1 MRFCKSVVEASIS
14 SSILLASV
22 MLKESDMVNSG
33 WRRGGWG
40 EICRRKMAGS
50 STKMLG
56 ELGFLLKNW
65 KRITKGGGDHPA
77 TPRSQHAYRDGRL
90 EEVILRHLDAD
101 DGSTVIAKSIRLSD
115 FLGRMDL

>member
-1 MRFCKSVVEASIS
+1 
-14 SSILLASV
+14 

-77 TPRSQHAYRDGRL
+77 TPRSQ
-90 EEVILRHLDAD
+90 VIPLCLDAYPAFID
-101 DGSTVIAKSIRLSD
+101 ARQSNKLAIN
-115 FLGRMDL
+115 